1 MAEAH
6 QEQVVKITPEMK
18 TALMKNYFSINKA
31 EFPSFYAGHILM
43 AYLFLGLAL
52 FVLIY
57 FRNVITTYIIV
68 LILVGIAFYYT
79 FKWLTP
85 YYSKKREY
93 ANTPTTDQMEN
104 WLIRDIKENVKPRA
118 IEMLS
123 LNPATITPE
132 NFIVVP
138 HPVFWQQNGVS
149 PNYIIKRF
157 AGSYN
162 VYATYKIQVLALA
175 DNYVSFY
182 SCIYN
187 WIENQI
193 VSPYTLEFFFDDISS
208 ITIENKRL
216 SYTRMDAPPV
226 DEENENDGIDRTVG
240 NANIVVVRNKSG
252 EQMNVVVNIP
262 QLGASPRSSLK
273 PEKVM
278 QTLRIMLR
286 HRRYGEEFEIIR
298 PKEEND
304 ENTENVE
311 KKQPEE

>member
-6 QEQVVKITPEMK
+6 QEQIVKITPEMK
-18 TALMKNYFSINKA
+18 TSLMKNYFSINKV
-31 EFPSFYAGHILM
+31 EFPSFYAGYILM
-43 AYLFLGLAL
+43 TYLFLGLAL
-52 FVLIY
+52 FILIY
-57 FRNVITTYIIV
+57 FRNVIMTYIFV
-68 LILVGIAFYYT
+68 LILVGVAFYYT

-85 YYSKKREY
+85 YYAQKREY
-93 ANTPTTDQMEN
+93 DNTPTTDQMEN
-104 WLIRDIKENVKPRA
+104 WLIRDIKENVKPKA

-138 HPVFWQQNGVS
+138 YPVFWQENGVAS
-149 PNYIIKRF
+149 DYIIKRS
-157 AGSYN
+157 AGGYN

-182 SCIYN
+182 SCTYN

-208 ITIENKRL
+208 ITIENQKL
-216 SYTRMDAPPV
+216 SHIRIDAPPI
-226 DEENENDGIDRTVG
+226 DEENSENDDADRTVG
-240 NANIVVVRNKSG
+240 SANVVVVRNKSG
-252 EQMNVVVNIP
+252 EQMNIVVSIP
-262 QLGASPRSSLK
+262 LLEASPRSSLK

-298 PKEEND
+298 PKEEASEND
-304 ENTENVE
+304 DQ
-311 KKQPEE
+311 KQSEE